1 MTMPSYGQMR
11 YLPGEKTFDKQMKR
25 DAECGM
31 MEKSLKVDTSLQG
44 AKDGQQARNQKT
56 HVVIA

>member
-1 MTMPSYGQMR
+1 MSRPGYGQMR
-11 YLPGEKTFDKQMKR
+11 YLPEEKTFDKKMKR

-44 AKDGQQARNQKT
+44 GEDGQHGEKT